1 MAPHDHATVDP
12 PSADEGA
19 EGASAGGPRAAA
31 EGRRSA
37 RLGTGIRVGSILLA
51 LLIGV
56 GIGVLLSSWASRDDT
71 AVLEDTE
78 AQLAELREATDRLE
92 ERNWKLYRERELAL
106 EQLAEAGGG
115 ASSSTGTTTTG
126 AEGTP
131 SDAEAGVFS
140 DGVYLVPQEMPPGT
154 YDGDVT
160 GDFGYWA
167 RLKNTAGVVSSIEAN
182 GVVTG
187 PFVLTVNPSDR
198 AVELR
203 GVVLTAL
210 E

>member
-1 MAPHDHATVDP
+1 MAPHDRATADP
-12 PSADEGA
+12 PSRDEGA
-19 EGASAGGPRAAA
+19 EGATPGSPPAAA
-31 EGRRSA
+31 AGRRSA
-37 RLGTGIRVGSILLA
+37 RLGAGIRVGSIILA
-51 LLIGV
+51 LLIGI

-71 AVLEDTE
+71 AVLEETE
-78 AQLAELREATDRLE
+78 AQLAELREATARLE
-92 ERNWKLYRERELAL
+92 ERNWKLYRERELSL

-115 ASSSTGTTTTG
+115 APSSTGTTTTG
-126 AEGTP
+126 AE
-131 SDAEAGVFS
+131 SAAFDAEAGVFS
-140 DGVYLVPQEMPPGT
+140 DGVYLVPEEMPPGT
-154 YDGDVT
+154 YDGVVT

-182 GVVTG
+182 GVVRG

>member
-1 MAPHDHATVDP
+1 MAPHDRATAD
-12 PSADEGA
+12 SASTDEDA
-19 EGASAGGPRAAA
+19 RDTTSGGPPAVA
-31 EGRRSA
+31 EERRSA
-37 RLGTGIRVGSILLA
+37 RLGAGIRVGSLLLA

-71 AVLEDTE
+71 AVLEETD
-78 AQLAELREATDRLE
+78 AQLVEVREATARLE

-115 ASSSTGTTTTG
+115 EPSSTGTTTTG
-126 AEGTP
+126 GEDVG

-140 DGVYLVPQEMPPGT
+140 DGVYLVPEEMPPGT
-154 YDGDVT
+154 YDGAVT

-182 GVVTG
+182 GVVRG